1 MQGLNHIEKNYDK
14 KKLLT
19 RSFLTSKRPIF
30 FNCHQ
35 LANSKVSNF
44 EVPRIIPQYIS
55 VILLVRNIKNTKNK
69 NKKASSFIKLAY
81 SGFSTENI
89 IMLILEGV
97 YTYEIKRVQVEEEN
111 SRRLKITVNYWWLIL
126 MQIIHSPENL
136 PKAMSHRKISKKMLV
151 YHVPMKRIKKQAE
164 NRTDQCTMLN

>member
-1 MQGLNHIEKNYDK
+1 MTK
-14 KKLLT
+14 KKSLT

-35 LANSKVSNF
+35 LANSKDSNF

-55 VILLVRNIKNTKNK
+55 VILLGKKHKEGKNK
-69 NKKASSFIKLAY
+69 KIKASSFRKLAY

-97 YTYEIKRVQVEEEN
+97 GTYEIKRVQVEEEN

-126 MQIIHSPENL
+126 MQIIHSPENFQRQCHMGKY
-136 PKAMSHRKISKKMLV
+136 PKK
-151 YHVPMKRIKKQAE
+151 
-164 NRTDQCTMLN
+164 C